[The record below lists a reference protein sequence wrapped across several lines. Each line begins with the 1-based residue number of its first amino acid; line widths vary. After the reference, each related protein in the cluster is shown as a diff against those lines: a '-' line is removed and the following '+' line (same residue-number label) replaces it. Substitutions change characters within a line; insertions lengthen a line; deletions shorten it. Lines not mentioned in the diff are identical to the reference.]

1 MNMIRGWCKEDLP
14 GNMGIME
21 FSYLNLRK
29 DKEHKR
35 QLKSWISAKIGL
47 LPELY
52 FSTDERH
59 AWKVDDAYMK
69 IIGWRNYKKYKAPE
83 PAGNMSTLNLEP
95 PNEEL
100 TVDALRKRCYAVEKE
115 ISSLKDVQE
124 SYTGDEYVPSM
135 ENLVCETL
143 QVLQENEQLQ
153 INEMDSYSQF
163 LQENH
168 HSILE
173 NVIYKGSYHAESTI
187 QNNLSSYKKMTC
199 NFDNEV
205 VSMPQGHSIECAFST
220 YKVVN
225 VDKSEDDEVA
235 LLGTGSLLELITNG
249 TNMSTKILQPTNAQD
264 LIKPNVGV
272 ELNTSSLDVTPLLD
286 NCEDAPLESS
296 KKILKFSSLNEI
308 MDKERTTHG
317 QEVKHTQNLKKQKA
331 IKRKVL
337 KDVANEEVYSPIST
351 NKDTFERVLSRSSR
365 IVKRPRRYVENN
377 DGKENIIECPKK
389 YKKAPVKGNTVSKC
403 KEISLTNLDVEE
415 MEAIAVEA
423 MEICDIDEMYRKLWS
438 HLKKIKASN
447 KQLFKDCSSQ
457 SDPAYLLRCYV
468 TWVLSPP

>member
-83 PAGNMSTLNLEP
+83 PVGNMSTLNLEP

-308 MDKERTTHG
+308 M
-317 QEVKHTQNLKKQKA
+317 
-331 IKRKVL
+331 
-337 KDVANEEVYSPIST
+337 
-351 NKDTFERVLSRSSR
+351 ERVLSRSSR

-403 KEISLTNLDVEE
+403 KEIPLTNLDVEE

-457 SDPAYLLRCYV
+457 SDLAYLLRCYV